1 MKIYKVMYAWVL
13 VAIISCSVLKSAV
26 EPGLRTRFIVYSYS
40 GRTYEPVVREVAAA
54 LQLPIPEGADIV
66 YVEHQ
71 DQFERAITDSRN
83 TNWVCIAHYDKCRPV
98 AELTRGLHET
108 QRSDINFHSI
118 LFFDS
123 DPIERAGAGAI
134 TERIVNTVSSNPL
147 DIKFEKILHRI
158 YNFYS
163 ESTSA
168 WFRKI
173 YPADKYVREGL
184 LPIAR
189 WGGQPKPYL
198 KGVNIKCFAVTQAG
212 TLEAFKFSQKLG
224 ILPLISNYG
233 PSDALAR
240 AARNIGTIIRI
251 VDANYLIN
259 TDLVSVLENSFLAP
273 VSDVIPDKNADP
285 LVIINR
291 PTYWDGVNLS
301 QIIASEGTL
310 SWLTWGTVGKKTEW
324 IFQVNAQQR
333 ADMYSQIADES
344 NVNAQQN
351 MHRPY
356 FAPWLHDYRR
366 RIFGFKAVPYTWFNT
381 EARVA
386 NAAHKSEI
394 AYATVS
400 KPGIRR
406 HMSTAEREFIEKRGP
421 AVRRALAALGLPGN
435 KFPKIAVVA
444 SGGGIRAMLT
454 TLGVLRGLE
463 QTRLLDVV
471 TYACGLSGSTWAIA
485 PWISSNLSVNDYI
498 TRHNIVDKVQRF
510 DGTRGAFINAVK
522 QKFTVTDDNMVKTVF
537 GQPWTFVDSWG
548 LYISKNML
556 INPEMTL
563 SQQERLVADGTKPL
577 PIYTAVTT
585 DARSRDWFEFTPF
598 EIGSIN
604 RNVYIPSWSFGRYF
618 ISGVSQDFA
627 PEQSLGYLLGIFG
640 SAMGARFRD
649 VAAGAGLGNLTA
661 AEWSATSGIVPNFF
675 FGLKDVP
682 GNTTDMLELVD
693 AGADFNLPYPPISG
707 LNPDRKADIII
718 FVDASG
724 EFGQDIGG
732 EIRKLV
738 QWQKQIGVD
747 IKLPDN
753 LDFLSR
759 LTQGQM
765 PKMREQRIR
774 VFPGDGRN
782 GVPTVIYIPMAL
794 DFEAAEGFPFSDEQ
808 RRLIDNFRREHGDLL
823 RTYTNE
829 NLMSQ
834 YLTSTFS
841 YPKAQSNFL
850 LDLMTLNVQ
859 ISTQKIRDGIQR
871 HLESMP

>member
-1 MKIYKVMYAWVL
+1 
-13 VAIISCSVLKSAV
+13 
-26 EPGLRTRFIVYSYS
+26 
-40 GRTYEPVVREVAAA
+40 VVQEVAAA
-54 LQLPIPEGADIV
+54 LQLPVPERADIL
-66 YVEHQ
+66 YVEHN
-71 DQFERAITDSRN
+71 DPFERAIMDSRN

-98 AELTRGLHET
+98 AELTRKLHQK

-123 DPIERAGAGAI
+123 DPIERASAGTI
-134 TERIVNTVSSNPL
+134 TERMVNTLNSNPL
-147 DIKFEKILHRI
+147 DIRFEKILHRI

-173 YPADKYVREGL
+173 YPADKLAQEGL
-184 LPIAR
+184 LPR
-189 WGGQPKPYL
+189 WGGQQKPYL
-198 KGVNIKCFAVTQAG
+198 KGVNIKCFAVSEQGA
-212 TLEAFKFSQKLG
+212 LEAFQFSQLRS
-224 ILPLISNYG
+224 ILSLSPHYG
-233 PSDALAR
+233 PSDALAQ
-240 AARNIGTIIRI
+240 AARKIGAIIRI

-259 TDLVSVLENSFLAP
+259 TDLVSVLKNSFLAP

-301 QIIASEGTL
+301 QTIASAGTL
-310 SWLTWGTVGKKTEW
+310 SWLTWGTVGTKTEW
-324 IFQVNAQQR
+324 KFQVNAEQR
-333 ADMYSQIADES
+333 AAIYSQIADEA
-344 NVNAQQN
+344 NINAQQN
-351 MHRPY
+351 QTRPY

-366 RIFGFKAVPYTWFNT
+366 RIFSSNALSYTWFST

-386 NAAHKSEI
+386 HAAHKSTI

-400 KPGIRR
+400 KPGIRQ
-406 HMSTAEREFIEKRGP
+406 HMSTAEREFIKKRELI
-421 AVRRALAALGLPGN
+421 VQRALQDLGLPGDR
-435 KFPKIAVVA
+435 FPKIAVVA
-444 SGGGIRAMLT
+444 SGGGIRAMLV

-463 QTRLLDVV
+463 QTKLLDVV

-485 PWISSNLSVNDYI
+485 PWISSGLNVSDYI
-498 TRHNIVDKVQRF
+498 IRHNIVDKVQKFGGARS
-510 DGTRGAFINAVK
+510 AFINAIK

-556 INPEMTL
+556 INPAMTL

-640 SAMGARFRD
+640 SAMGAQFKD
-649 VAAGAGLGNLTA
+649 VAEGAGLKGFTA
-661 AEWSATSGIVPNFF
+661 AEWSLTSGQVPNFL

-682 GNTTDMLELVD
+682 GNTTDTLELVD
-693 AGADFNLPYPPISG
+693 AGADFNLPYPPVSG
-707 LNPDRKADIII
+707 LNPDRRADIII

-724 EFGQDIGG
+724 EFGSEIGG
-732 EIRKLV
+732 EMRKLV
-738 QWQKQIGVD
+738 QWTRQSQCSIPQDLALWAQGV
-747 IKLPDN
+747 P
-753 LDFLSR
+753 
-759 LTQGQM
+759 GQT
-765 PKMREQRIR
+765 PKTREHRVE
-774 VFPGDGRN
+774 VFPGDGTR

-794 DFEAAEGFPFSDEQ
+794 DFEVDKEFAFSDEQ
-808 RRLIDNFRREHGDLL
+808 RGFIDNFIRKHRELL
-823 RTYTNE
+823 DTYNNK

-834 YLTSTFS
+834 YPTSTFS
-841 YPKAQSNFL
+841 YPQAQSNFL

-859 ISTQKIRDGIQR
+859 ISKQKILSEMRRHINSMQR
-871 HLESMP
+871 QSREA

>member
-1 MKIYKVMYAWVL
+1 MKIYKMMYAWVL
-13 VAIISCSVLKSAV
+13 VAIISCSALKSAV
-26 EPGLRTRFIVYSYS
+26 EPELRTRFIVYSYN
-40 GRTYEPVVREVAAA
+40 GRTYEPIVREVAAA
-54 LQLPIPEGADIV
+54 LQLPVPEGADIV
-66 YVEHQ
+66 YVEHKE
-71 DQFERAITDSRN
+71 QFEGAIRGSRN

-98 AELTRGLHET
+98 AELTRKLHET
-108 QRSDINFHSI
+108 QSSDINFHSI

-123 DPIERAGAGAI
+123 DPIERAGAGTI
-134 TERIVNTVSSNPL
+134 TEKIVNTVNSTPL
-147 DIKFEKILHRI
+147 DIKFEKVLHRI

-189 WGGQPKPYL
+189 WSSQQKPYL

-224 ILPLISNYG
+224 ILPLVSNYG
-233 PSDALAR
+233 PSAALAR
-240 AARNIGTIIRI
+240 EAKNIGTIIRI

-259 TDLVSVLENSFLAP
+259 TDLVSVLENNFLAP

-324 IFQVNAQQR
+324 TFQVNAQQR
-333 ADMYSQIADES
+333 GNLYSQIADEA
-344 NVNAQQN
+344 NINAQQN
-351 MHRPY
+351 KTRPY

-386 NAAHKSEI
+386 KVAHKSEI

-406 HMSTAEREFIEKRGP
+406 HMCTAEREFLERRGP
-421 AVRRALAALGLPGN
+421 VVRRSLAALGLPGN

-485 PWISSNLSVNDYI
+485 PWISSGLSVNDYI

-510 DGTRGAFINAVK
+510 DGARGAFNNALK

-556 INPEMTL
+556 IDPEMTL
-563 SQQERLVADGTKPL
+563 SQQEGLVTDGTKPL

-585 DARSRDWFEFTPF
+585 DARLRDWFEFTPF

-640 SAMGARFRD
+640 SAMGARFKD
-649 VAAGAGLGNLTA
+649 VAASAGLGNLTA

-707 LNPDRKADIII
+707 LNPDRRADIII

-738 QWQKQIGVD
+738 QWQKQIGGDV
-747 IKLPDN
+747 KLPN
-753 LDFLSR
+753 KLDLLSR

-765 PKMREQRIR
+765 PEMREYRLE
-774 VFPGDGRN
+774 VFPGDARN

-808 RRLIDNFRREHGDLL
+808 RRLIEIFRREHGDLL

-841 YPKAQSNFL
+841 YSKAQSNFL

-859 ISTQKIRDGIQR
+859 ISTQKILSGMQR
-871 HLESMP
+871 HIESMP